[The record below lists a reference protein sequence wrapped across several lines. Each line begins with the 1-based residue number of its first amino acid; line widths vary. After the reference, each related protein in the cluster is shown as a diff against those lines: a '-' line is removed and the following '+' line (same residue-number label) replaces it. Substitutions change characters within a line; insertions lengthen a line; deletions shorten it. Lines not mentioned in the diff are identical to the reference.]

1 MKNTIIFLALIS
13 ILQSCDGG
21 SKKQK
26 HVQPE
31 KTLKSKTASIYK
43 GKMTKSVNLNID
55 KIPVEIK
62 YEGKIKHAVQWTDKL
77 GENILITTETG
88 IYQSSKFK
96 HEMDGGDAE
105 IFAYHFIMMVLSK
118 HGKFMTLLVIVRL
131 ISSPHLSIKLLM

>member
-1 MKNTIIFLALIS
+1 MKNTIIFLALMF
-13 ILQSCDGG
+13 ILQSCDSE

-26 HVQPE
+26 VQSE

-43 GKMTKSVNLNID
+43 GKMTKPINISID
-55 KIPVEIK
+55 EIPLEIK
-62 YEGKIKHAVQWTDKL
+62 YEGKIKNAVQWTDKL
-77 GENILITTETG
+77 GDNIVITTETG